1 MSEKKY
7 WVDSYTNMGGDSE
20 GEFEFIF
27 TLEKKNKIYP
37 YKEAIF
43 YQKGF
48 SCKRGEGDMIG
59 CVLENGFVG
68 EMKRLATYGSSDAF
82 DFTDIRN
89 LDDFSGLIVR
99 QIFSSYISDCPYD
112 EMVFTIKEA
121 SSGREIVK
129 RVTSYLINKVD

>member
-1 MSEKKY
+1 MKESKY
-7 WVDSYTNMGGDSE
+7 WVDSYTNMGPDSE

-37 YKEAIF
+37 YKEALF

-59 CVLENGFVG
+59 CVLQNGFVG
-68 EMKRLATYGSSDAF
+68 EMKRLAPYGSSDAF
-82 DFTDIRN
+82 DFTDIKN

-99 QIFSSYISDCPYD
+99 QVFSSYISDCPHD
-112 EMVFTIKEA
+112 EMVFTISEA

-129 RVTSYLINKVD
+129 RVTSYLINKTN